1 MNPAPSLYSVMYHV
15 YLLRSKKDKSFY
27 IGYTSDLDKRLR
39 EHNLGLVGYTSKYKP
54 WSLVYYEGYISLLDA
69 QKREKTLKS
78 FGKSYTNLKLRIR
91 DSLNKIEGA
100 G

>member
-1 MNPAPSLYSVMYHV
+1 MSPASSVYSGMYHV

-27 IGYTSDLDKRLR
+27 IGYTGDLDKRLK
-39 EHNLGLVGYTSKYKP
+39 EHNSGLVNYTSEYKP

-69 QKREKTLKS
+69 QKREKVLKY
-78 FGKSYTNLKLRIR
+78 FGKSYLSLKLRIK
-91 DSLNKIEGA
+91 DSLNKKEGA